1 MRNVALEIL
10 AVAAARPGAAAMR
23 HQREGA
29 WQEITYG
36 DMAARI
42 DRLATALVG
51 LGVEPGDRVG
61 IFSPNGPEWIVADYA
76 ALSIRAVTVPI
87 YATST
92 AEQARLIVRDAGL
105 KVLFAGGAPE
115 RDAALEIVADCPD
128 LRWIVTMDPDLPAGS
143 GRLCAQADLEAAPND
158 PAAAAQVAHRRRE
171 ATAGDLAAI
180 IYTSGTTGEPKGVM
194 LRHANFA
201 NQYTT
206 LDARFQVGPA
216 DRSLCF
222 LPLSHAY
229 ERTWSAYVFLKG
241 ALNVIL
247 ANPRQVVTALADA
260 RPTVMVSAPRLYE
273 KVHAAIHARVDRST
287 PLRRRLFRWAVGTGF
302 RYWSARHAGRRP
314 GPGLRLAFAA
324 ADRLVLRRIRDAVGG
339 PKNFFSSGGAALARE
354 VEEFFLAAGLLVC
367 QGYGLTETAPML
379 TCNAPGAFRFGT
391 VGRPIDGVEIRI
403 GEGGEILARGPNV
416 TEGYWRRPAETA
428 ASFRDGWFRTGDVG
442 HLDPDGYLVITD
454 RIKDLIITSSG
465 KNVAPQRIE
474 AIVGKDHY
482 IDQLAVVGDRRSAI
496 GAIVVPAFESL
507 LEFARERK
515 LAFRDHDEL
524 IRLPEVVEL
533 YRRRIREQ
541 SRGLAPFETIRRFTL
556 VAKQFSM
563 QAGEITPTL
572 KVRRKVIAEKYHE
585 LIERMYGTSEPPES
599 PGGGNSA

>member
-10 AVAAARPGAAAMR
+10 AAAAAHPDAVALR
-23 HQREGA
+23 HRRGDR
-29 WQEITYG
+29 WHDLTYG
-36 DMAARI
+36 GLAARI
-42 DRLATALVG
+42 DRLAAALVG
-51 LGVEPGDRVG
+51 LGVAPGDRVG
-61 IFSPNGPEWIVADYA
+61 IFSPNLPEWIVADQA
-76 ALSIRAVTVPI
+76 AMSIRAVTVPI

-92 AEQARLIVRDAGL
+92 AGQARQIVVDSGL
-105 KVLFAGGAPE
+105 KVLFTGTAAE
-115 RDAALEIVADCPD
+115 RDAALEIVAECPE

-143 GRLCAQADLEAAPND
+143 GRLCAQADLEARPAD
-158 PAAAAQVAHRRRE
+158 PAQAAEVDHRRRL
-171 ATAGDLAAI
+171 ADPDDLAAV
-180 IYTSGTTGEPKGVM
+180 IYTSGTTGEPKGVL
-194 LRHANFA
+194 LRHANFT
-201 NQYTT
+201 NQYST
-206 LDARFQVGPA
+206 LDTRFRVGPQ

-229 ERTWSAYVFLKG
+229 ERTWSAYVLLKG

-247 ANPRQVVTALADA
+247 SNPRQVVTALAET

-273 KVHAAIHARVDRST
+273 KVHAAIHARVDASP
-287 PLRRRLFRWAVGTGF
+287 PLRRRVFRWAVGTGF
-302 RYWSARHAGRRP
+302 RYWSAHYAGRRP
-314 GPGLRLAFAA
+314 GPGLRLAQAV

-339 PKNFFSSGGAALARE
+339 PKNFFSCGGAALARE

-416 TEGYWRRPAETA
+416 TEGYWRRPGDTA
-428 ASFRDGWFRTGDVG
+428 AAFTGGWFHTGDIG
-442 HLDPDGYLVITD
+442 HLDRDGFLVITD

-474 AIVGKDHY
+474 AVVGKDHY

-496 GAIVVPAFESL
+496 GAIVVPAFASL

-515 LAFRDHDEL
+515 LAFADHEEL
-524 IRLPEVVEL
+524 IRLPEVVDL

-541 SRGLAPFETIRRFTL
+541 SLGLAPFEKIRRFTL
-556 VAKQFSM
+556 VAQQFSM

-572 KVRRKVIAEKYHE
+572 KVRRKVIAQKYQE
-585 LIERMYGTSEPPES
+585 LIERMYRAPEPPERDTT
-599 PGGGNSA
+599 A